1 VLTSAQNALH
11 ERKQRRAAAKLGDGA
26 ISATRDLLATG
37 LEHHKAGQL
46 DEAERLYRQ
55 ILSADAR
62 HADCLHLLG
71 VLARQRGHL
80 ERAVEMFNKAIAIK
94 PDYPEALYNLG
105 LAYQDQGQLAE
116 GRATSG
122 RWP

>member
-1 VLTSAQNALH
+1 MN
-11 ERKQRRAAAKLGDGA
+11 RKQRRAAAKLGGGA
-26 ISATRDLLATG
+26 ISATRDMLAAG

-46 DEAERLYRQ
+46 DEAERLYHQ

-105 LAYQDQGQLAE
+105 LAYQDQGQARR
-116 GRATSG
+116 GG
-122 RWP
+122 C